1 MFDCLTPK
9 TNKCLTNIKKN

>member
-1 MFDCLTPK
+1 MFDCLTQQ